1 MKLGLLCAGLMA
13 ACVLASGTERTEA
26 ASRRFLLKDGQKVLL
41 LGDSITNA
49 GGYIQYVDA
58 YLRTRF
64 PAQHFDLYN
73 LGLPSETV
81 TGLSE
86 PDHPYP
92 RPDVHT
98 RITRALERI
107 KPDVV
112 VACYGM
118 NDGIYYPFSEER
130 FEKYQQSMRDLMAR
144 AEGAGAK
151 VVLLTPPPFD
161 PVPMKGKLLPAGAPK
176 YSWVAPYERYN
187 DVLARYADWLLTLRP
202 QVPVG
207 DLQHATMSYLAAT
220 RRTEPGFAIT
230 GDGVHPNLN
239 GHAVIAVELLNTLGA
254 PAEVDRAEIDA
265 RGLKATY
272 GQVSGIAADQGGLRF
287 EWVSRLP
294 MPEDPAWDPSV
305 VPNTH
310 LEERLNQHRLVIKG
324 LAPGRYALYEG
335 NAHVGEISAPELA
348 KGIDLLRYPVLSTNR
363 NAIELLKLV
372 RQRERLLSP
381 AWLTSVGHSRPGT
394 PAGLPLDEAQRQAAP
409 LEEKLRELAQPV
421 KLSLRVVPVQNLERQ
436 NGSTIPAAR
445 EGGA

>member
-1 MKLGLLCAGLMA
+1 MRLGLLCAGLVA
-13 ACVLASGTERTEA
+13 AFILASGLERTEA
-26 ASRRFLLKDGQKVLL
+26 ADRQFLLKDGQKVLL

-49 GGYIQYVDA
+49 GGYTQYVDA

-64 PAQHFDLYN
+64 PTQRFELYN

-86 PDHPYP
+86 PDHPFP
-92 RPDVHT
+92 RPDIHT
-98 RITRALERI
+98 RVARALERI

-130 FEKYQQSMRDLMAR
+130 FQQYQQGIRKLMER

-161 PVPMKGKLLPAGAPK
+161 PVPMRAKLLPAGAPK
-176 YSWVAPYERYN
+176 YSWVSPYERYN

-207 DLQHATMSYLAAT
+207 DPQHATTSYLATA
-220 RRTEPGFAIT
+220 RRTEPGFTVA
-230 GDGVHPNLN
+230 GDGIHPNVN
-239 GHAVIAVELLNTLGA
+239 GHAVIAVELLDTLGA
-254 PAEVDRAEIDA
+254 PAESDRAEIDA
-265 RGLKATY
+265 RGLKATR
-272 GQVSGIAADQGGLRF
+272 GQVTGLAREGDGLRF

-294 MPEDPAWDPSV
+294 MPEDPAWDPRV
-305 VPNTH
+305 VQHTR
-310 LEERLNQHRLVIKG
+310 LEERLNQYRLAIKG

-335 NAHVGEISAPELA
+335 TTHVGEISSPELER
-348 KGIDLLRYPVLSTNR
+348 GIDLLRYPALSTNR
-363 NAIELLKLV
+363 NAAELLKLV

-381 AWLTSVGHSRPGT
+381 AWLTSVGHTRPNT

-409 LEEKLRELAQPV
+409 LEPKLRELAQPV
-421 KLSLRVVPVQNLERQ
+421 KLQLRVVPVQ
-436 NGSTIPAAR
+436 G
-445 EGGA
+445 